1 MIAGEWDRLALRGL
15 AAMPF
20 LDRLELAALM
30 GMYEEAA
37 HNALGRLR
45 REGLADSIRH
55 AAPLTPS
62 TRRWYLTAEGV
73 RRLALEDD
81 GASVERLLRTLPV
94 SARWQ
99 RLLLARLDAV
109 AVVYR
114 LASAVAGAGG
124 SPAFRWYR
132 GLVLDAAM
140 ALPGG
145 RTLGIIRQGATTD
158 RTAFSDRVRWLP
170 DPNQP
175 MPRALLGLMPDE
187 ARLRQSRRLLARYP
201 GPVFLALE
209 EHVANASADDR
220 VWRLTATQAVLSLS
234 EALAHMK
241 PGGRLPTE
249 PALTRLSLPGGLFV
263 PEEPEKIPGH
273 LLPAALKPAD
283 KRLLD
288 RLSEWPWITADD
300 LGGLLELSPSGVSK
314 LTSRLGRLG
323 LVSRLHLGGRRR
335 LALSRRGLALLARR
349 DRASVSRAIAR
360 WSVEPAEGQASSG
373 WRSVPGARSRP
384 LARTIEHTEGV
395 HHFMAALT
403 RQAKRHSGFRV
414 LQVSPPHHAARYFRH
429 RGRLRSI
436 HPDGF
441 GVAQAGERTYPFFLE
456 WERRAV
462 NPSTMS
468 ARLAPYLRYYSSK
481 QPLDDHGVVPL
492 VLVVFD
498 DSLAPA
504 HFLRVA
510 RNEMERTG
518 VNVPLWVSDRET
530 LERVGPL
537 GQAWRNTDTW
547 DPTFAFA

>member
-1 MIAGEWDRLALRGL
+1 MRALEWDRLALRGL

-20 LDRLELAALM
+20 LDRLELAALT

-37 HNALGRLR
+37 HNALDRLR

-62 TRRWYLTAEGV
+62 TRRWYATAEGI
-73 RRLALEDD
+73 RHLALEN
-81 GASVERLLRTLPV
+81 GTGMERLLRTHPV

-99 RLLLARLDAV
+99 RVLLARLDAV

-114 LASAVAGAGG
+114 LASAVASAGG
-124 SPAFRWYR
+124 SPVFRWYR
-132 GLVLDAAM
+132 GLALDAAM
-140 ALPGG
+140 VLPDG
-145 RTLGIIRQGATTD
+145 RTLGVIRQGATTD

-187 ARLRQSRRLLARYP
+187 TRLRQSRRLLARYP
-201 GPVFLALE
+201 GPVFLAQE

-220 VWRLTATQAVLSLS
+220 VWRLTATPAVLSLS
-234 EALAHMK
+234 EALAHVK

-249 PALTRLSLPGGLFV
+249 PPLTRLSLPGGLFV

-288 RLSEWPWITADD
+288 RLSEWPWVTADD
-300 LGGLLELSPSGVSK
+300 LGGLLDLSPSAVSK

-323 LVSRLHLGGRRR
+323 LVSRVHLSGRRR
-335 LALSRRGLALLARR
+335 LALSRPGLALLARR
-349 DRASVSRAIAR
+349 DRASVSRAIRR
-360 WSVEPAEGQASSG
+360 WSVEPAEGQAASG

-384 LARTIEHTEGV
+384 LARAIEHTEGV

-468 ARLAPYLRYYSSK
+468 ARLAPYMRYYSSK

-510 RNEMERTG
+510 RNEMARIG

-537 GQAWRNTDTW
+537 GRAWRNTDTW
-547 DPTFAFA
+547 DPTCAFA